1 MATSPAC
8 VAHSPTATRR
18 SRAPN
23 ERVWKLRRPFWTW
36 RRWSSR
42 SRWTPLS
49 RTSTPRSP
57 AWAVRSADDAPAKV
71 SGLPG
76 DVVRGEGGGE
86 VALVDP
92 RVVVAA
98 EQREVEQGCRP
109 AVDPVFDVV
118 RVGPLR
124 WPSAAG
130 VGAAFVPGPQ
140 RGEQG
145 WGDQAFGAAHVQG
158 LAFGTQDHRDD
169 VGVAGE
175 LAEALG

>member
-36 RRWSSR
+36 RRWSF
-42 SRWTPLS
+42 
-49 RTSTPRSP
+49 
-57 AWAVRSADDAPAKV
+57 RSADDAPAKV

-76 DVVRGEGGGE
+76 DGVRGDGGGE
-86 VALVDP
+86 VALMNP

-98 EQREVEQGCRP
+98 QQREVEQGCRP

-130 VGAAFVPGPQ
+130 IGAAFVPGP
-140 RGEQG
+140 
-145 WGDQAFGAAHVQG
+145 
-158 LAFGTQDHRDD
+158 
-169 VGVAGE
+169 
-175 LAEALG
+175 